1 VKAPEE
7 TPINRG
13 EEVFRKNKK
22 TWQVTHIAPLQPP
35 ALATFL
41 SWGIQQELAV

>member
-1 VKAPEE
+1 MSERFNEDITRIKKP
-7 TPINRG
+7 
-13 EEVFRKNKK
+13 VFYKK
-22 TWQVTHIAPLQPP
+22 TEVTYIAPLQPP

>member
-1 VKAPEE
+1 MPDGQPYI
-7 TPINRG
+7 TNHTSQI
-13 EEVFRKNKK
+13 KK

-35 ALATFL
+35 TLAIFL

>member
-1 VKAPEE
+1 MLFQGKLKILLKEKKK
-7 TPINRG
+7 NR
-13 EEVFRKNKK
+13 
-22 TWQVTHIAPLQPP
+22 QVTHIAPLQPP